1 MAGQNK
7 KDINAKL
14 GRIPQGCERLWIGD
28 EPRHIRKGELAIA
41 CHQPITNESF
51 GVLVEGLDLNNPTSI
66 KRAILA
72 KAASLA
78 KLKQREVMPTQL
90 CPASG

>member
-14 GRIPQGCERLWIGD
+14 GRVPQGCERIWIGD
-28 EPRHIRKGELAIA
+28 EPWHIRKGLSAIA
-41 CHQPITNESF
+41 CHQPLTNESF
-51 GVLVEGLDLNNPTSI
+51 GILAEGLDLNNPTSI

-78 KLKQREVMPTQL
+78 RLKQREVMPTQL